1 MGYIGWTWLG
11 IIVACLVIEAS
22 TLGLATIWFAI
33 GALAALII
41 YIIGFSIQIQIVIF
55 LVVSVI
61 CLIFTR
67 PIAVEKLKIG
77 KTRTNADS
85 LIGEYVKVQS
95 RINNIDNEGTVKVR
109 GQVWS
114 ARASNDEVIEKDEI
128 VLVKE
133 IRGVKL
139 IVERKK

>member
-11 IIVACLVIEAS
+11 IIVACLVIEAA

-114 ARASNDEVIEKDEI
+114 ARASNEEVIEKDEI